1 MSMSRVFA
9 LLLALVLLGGRGP
22 TVALAQDATPE
33 IEVIT
38 PEGSP
43 AASPVGSAAAA
54 APLGAVDPRVGDTVA
69 YLDETGDEIA
79 LVTVLDVVDPFEDFG
94 EYFDVDADSR
104 YVAIE
109 VEVESTGDELDVEP
123 YDFGLQT
130 VDGFFFGDTF
140 VSRDP
145 GVGDDRP
152 ELETTEVEEGDS
164 ISGLLF
170 FEVPEE
176 AELAR
181 LIWQADT
188 GRLLVLVDLRE
199 E

>member
-1 MSMSRVFA
+1 MSMLRPFA
-9 LLLALVLLGGRGP
+9 LVLALVLLGGP
-22 TVALAQDATPE
+22 AVALAQDATPE
-33 IEVIT
+33 IEVIA

-43 AASPVGSAAAA
+43 EATPVGSGAEPAAA
-54 APLGAVDPRVGDTVA
+54 GADDPRVGDTVA

-79 LVTVLDVVDPFEDFG
+79 LVTVVAVEDPFEDFG

-104 YVAIE
+104 YVAVEI
-109 VEVESTGDELDVEP
+109 EVESTGDELDVEP

-130 VDGFFFGDTF
+130 VDGFYFGTAY

-145 GVGDDRP
+145 AAGDDRP

-170 FEVPEE
+170 YQVPEE

-188 GRLLVLVDLRE
+188 GRLLVLADLRE
-199 E
+199 A